1 MIQSA
6 DSFLQGSESLA
17 SADLAAN
24 GRMLVACTTSGV
36 KLFRL
41 RPKPRDIL
49 KVSKVEIPSDIGK
62 IGARMVGFSPDGK
75 WLLIIRANSR
85 VQVCRLR
92 EGESV
97 KKRVLIE
104 RKSIDLKRLSRNP
117 VKTKLPYGSLGNY
130 ERSINRVAFSADSR
144 VLVVGDL
151 SGYLDSWVL
160 EGHEDLTQ
168 DADEDVE
175 AMEPSSSSDDSD
187 ADKENRPQV
196 VLGQHWIRNPAASL
210 MPKLS
215 AAALILS
222 FRPSQERSTKL
233 TKGPIAVHPTRKTP
247 HPHSH
252 DLPDGEDRLFVFTC
266 EHHMYEFNVLSGRLS
281 DWSRSNPFSSLPRTF
296 RAIRDRAMG
305 LIWDICGTKE
315 RIWLYGNSWLWMFD
329 LSIDFPIATEP
340 GKQDE
345 DPNVPPG
352 PDGVN
357 SLKRRRE
364 PDEAHFEAPNR
375 NTGAGGKIP
384 HSEISIGIGPKFRKM
399 DGPETSNGRL
409 ISADLEQVLASDDDE
424 HDTANQSTLLD
435 LRRGSGENTIIT
447 DSMTED
453 HVAPD
458 GEVAA
463 TRILAGSGISKTLP
477 YWGTHIYRDILGIV
491 LLGSESKEED
501 NEQIGPTLSSDD
513 DDEPRGVEVALV
525 ERPIWAVDLPPRYHG
540 NQEWDN

>member
-1 MIQSA
+1 M
-6 DSFLQGSESLA
+6 LA
-17 SADLAAN
+17 
-24 GRMLVACTTSGV
+24 ACTTSGV

-49 KVSKVEIPSDIGK
+49 KVSKVEIPPDIGE
-62 IGARMVGFSPDGK
+62 IGARMVRFSPDGK
-75 WLLIIRANSR
+75 WLLIIRANSS
-85 VQVCRLR
+85 VQICRLR
-92 EGESV
+92 EDESV
-97 KKRVLIE
+97 KKRLSMK
-104 RKSIDLKRLSRNP
+104 RKSMDLKRLSRNT
-117 VKTKLPYGSLGNY
+117 VNTKFLYGSLGNY
-130 ERSINRVAFSADSR
+130 ERSINRIAFSADSR

-187 ADKENRPQV
+187 ADEENRPQV
-196 VLGQHWIRNPAASL
+196 ILGQHWIRNPAASL
-210 MPKLS
+210 IPKLS

-222 FRPSQERSTKL
+222 FRPSKEQSTKL

-252 DLPDGEDRLFVFTC
+252 DLPDGEDRLFAFTC

-281 DWSRSNPFSSLPRTF
+281 DWSRRNPFSSLPRTF
-296 RAIRDRAMG
+296 RDIKDRAMG

-329 LSIDFPIATEP
+329 LSIDFPTATEP
-340 GKQDE
+340 GEQDE

-364 PDEAHFEAPNR
+364 PDEAYFEASNR
-375 NTGAGGKIP
+375 NTGAGDKIP
-384 HSEISIGIGPKFRKM
+384 RSELSVGIGPKFRKM
-399 DGPETSNGRL
+399 DGPETSNSQW
-409 ISADLEQVLASDDDE
+409 ISADLEQVRASDDDDE
-424 HDTANQSTLLD
+424 HDTANQSTLLN
-435 LRRGSGENTIIT
+435 LRRSSGENTIIT
-447 DSMTED
+447 DSLAED

-463 TRILAGSGISKTLP
+463 ARILARSGISKTLP

-491 LLGSESKEED
+491 PLGGGSKED
-501 NEQIGPTLSSDD
+501 DDEQVGPTLSSDD
-513 DDEPRGVEVALV
+513 VEPRGVEVALV
-525 ERPIWAVDLPPRYHG
+525 ERPMWEVDLPPRYHG

>member
-1 MIQSA
+1 M
-6 DSFLQGSESLA
+6 
-17 SADLAAN
+17 
-24 GRMLVACTTSGV
+24 
-36 KLFRL
+36 FRL

-49 KVSKVEIPSDIGK
+49 KVSKVEIPPDIGD
-62 IGARMVGFSPDGK
+62 IGARMVRFSPDGK
-75 WLLIIRANSR
+75 WLLIIRANSS
-85 VQVCRLR
+85 VQMCRLR

-97 KKRVLIE
+97 KERLLIA
-104 RKSIDLKRLSRNP
+104 RKSIDLKRLSRKP
-117 VKTKLPYGSLGNY
+117 VKITLPYGSLGNY
-130 ERSINRVAFSADSR
+130 ERSINRIAFSADSR

-168 DADEDVE
+168 DADEDKDVE

-187 ADKENRPQV
+187 ADKENQPQV
-196 VLGQHWIRNPAASL
+196 ILGQHWIRNPAASL
-210 MPKLS
+210 IPRLS

-252 DLPDGEDRLFVFTC
+252 DLPDGEDRLFALTC
-266 EHHMYEFNVLSGRLS
+266 EHRMYEFNVLSGRLS
-281 DWSRSNPFSSLPRTF
+281 DWSRRNPSSSLPRAF
-296 RAIRDRAMG
+296 RDIRDRAMG

-329 LSIDFPIATEP
+329 LSIDFLTAKEP
-340 GKQDE
+340 GEQDE

-364 PDEAHFEAPNR
+364 PDEAHLEASNR
-375 NTGAGGKIP
+375 DTGAGGKIP
-384 HSEISIGIGPKFRKM
+384 RSEISIGIGPKFRKV
-399 DGPETSNGRL
+399 DGPETRNGRW
-409 ISADLEQVLASDDDE
+409 ISADLEPVRATDDDDE
-424 HDTANQSTLLD
+424 LDTANQSILLD

-447 DSMTED
+447 DGLAAED

-463 TRILAGSGISKTLP
+463 TRILAASGISKTLP
-477 YWGTHIYRDILGIV
+477 YWGTHVYRDILGIIP
-491 LLGSESKEED
+491 LGGESTED
-501 NEQIGPTLSSDD
+501 DDEQIGSTLSSNN
-513 DDEPRGVEVALV
+513 DDEPRRVEVALV
-525 ERPIWAVDLPPRYHG
+525 ERPIWGVDLPPRYHG
-540 NQEWDN
+540 NQEWDNN